1 DNVVERTILLCFV
14 PPGENKVSVDAAVKF
29 VKLLFRYEQWDM
41 YCILSDTLQH
51 TVLPRMEGRTFRKS
65 ELELSLLDSM
75 ERLMSTQKIRLNT
88 KDDTVSEKD
97 RQLGV
102 VMSEEFVGLVQALY
116 SCVCGSAQDVQPDRD
131 LVMDIV
137 LYLWSKCKMV
147 FQRAQVRH
155 WDPIRFLG
163 KMENLDKVQ

>member
-1 DNVVERTILLCFV
+1 
-14 PPGENKVSVDAAVKF
+14 DAAVKF

-41 YCILSDTLQH
+41 FCILSDTLQH
-51 TVLPRMEGRTFRKS
+51 TVLPVSHNTP
-65 ELELSLLDSM
+65 LLVLASYNYVV
-75 ERLMSTQKIRLNT
+75 SVTYT
-88 KDDTVSEKD
+88 KD
-97 RQLGV
+97 RHLGV

-137 LYLWSKCKMV
+137 LYLWSKCKII

-155 WDPIRFLG
+155 WDPIHFLG
-163 KMENLDKVQ
+163 KMENLDKLFCFHDHIQC